1 MTSSPLSSRNLVSIS
16 SERARGLSHTGLR
29 RTNNEDALCIRPLR
43 EGALLA
49 VADGLGGEAGGEEA
63 SAAVIQALLR
73 CDLEFP
79 SLERRLQELGRAI
92 LEVNQELLDAVERD
106 PDKKGMGSTL
116 TAALLHQ
123 GRLGWVHLGDSR
135 LYLLHARGL
144 EQLTRDDRF
153 LQDFIDSGELTI
165 EQAAVHPL
173 RNHLDQ
179 CVGNPGITVHQGIRS
194 LLGGERLLVCSDG
207 LYEMCEPE
215 RIETILRHASDPAN
229 AAQALLAAALRGG
242 GLDNITV
249 IVQDT

>member
-1 MTSSPLSSRNLVSIS
+1 LNTSLHSSRNLVSIG
-16 SERARGLSHTGLR
+16 SERAHGLSHTGLR
-29 RTNNEDALCIRPLR
+29 RTNNEDGLCIRPLP
-43 EGALLA
+43 EGTLLA

-73 CDLEFP
+73 RDLEFP
-79 SLERRLQELGRAI
+79 SLERRLQEVERAI

-116 TAALLHQ
+116 TAALLHRE
-123 GRLGWVHLGDSR
+123 RLGWVHLGDSR
-135 LYLLHARGL
+135 LYLLHALGL

-165 EQAAVHPL
+165 EQAAAHPL

-179 CVGNPGITVHQGIRS
+179 CVGSPGITVHLGTRS
-194 LLGGERLLVCSDG
+194 LLGGERLLLCSDG

-215 RIETILRHASDPAN
+215 RIETILRLASAPAN
-229 AAQALLAAALRGG
+229 ATQALLAAALRGG
-242 GLDNITV
+242 GLDNVTV

>member
-1 MTSSPLSSRNLVSIS
+1 MTTSLHSSRNLVSIS

-29 RTNNEDALCIRPLR
+29 RTNNEDALCIRALP

-73 CDLEFP
+73 RDLDFP
-79 SLERRLQELGRAI
+79 SLERRLQEVERAI

-106 PDKKGMGSTL
+106 PDRKGMGSTL
-116 TAALLHQ
+116 TAALLYQ
-123 GRLGWVHLGDSR
+123 GRLGWAHLGDSR

-153 LQDFIDSGELTI
+153 LQDFIDSGEMTI

-179 CVGNPGITVHQGIRS
+179 CVGNPGITVHHGTRP
-194 LLGGERLLVCSDG
+194 LLGGERLLLCSDG
-207 LYEMCEPE
+207 LYEMCGPE
-215 RIETILRHASDPAN
+215 RIETILRLASDPAN
-229 AAQALLAAALRGG
+229 AARALLAAALRGG